1 MLYYHISPAPK
12 PGANLTDDGEM
23 VKKIVLLPKT
33 EVERF
38 KARHRGHGDFTWF
51 VREVLK
57 KYNDLNDVD
66 PDELLRL
73 AAEGVTL
80 RSS

>member
-1 MLYYHISPAPK
+1 
-12 PGANLTDDGEM
+12 M
-23 VKKIVLLPKT
+23 VKKIVLFPEK

-51 VREVLK
+51 MREALK
-57 KYNDLNDVD
+57 RYNDLNEID
-66 PDELLRL
+66 PDELIKL
-73 AAEGVTL
+73 AVEGVTL

>member
-1 MLYYHISPAPK
+1 
-12 PGANLTDDGEM
+12 M
-23 VKKIVLLPKT
+23 VKKIVLLP
-33 EVERF
+33 EREIERF
-38 KARHRGHGDFTWF
+38 KAKHRGHGDFTWF

-57 KYNDLNDVD
+57 KYNDLNEVD